1 MEDIHQIAI
10 KWTELFFSDLCKQMK
25 NFYGG
30 NTEAFRWIMR
40 KINREGMIKDD
51 MEFDNYYGKEEK
63 KAKVNFLLDKVIPEA
78 YDIA

>member
-1 MEDIHQIAI
+1 
-10 KWTELFFSDLCKQMK
+10 
-25 NFYGG
+25 
-30 NTEAFRWIMR
+30 
-40 KINREGMIKDD
+40 MIKDD